1 MSFWDN
7 AFVNSQLSKQT
18 AIFGLKLWVVI
29 GIFAG
34 AFVVLLLFLLSLCLA
49 SRRRRPSSAAPSP
62 LPSSRKPLKLLLHDA
77 TPQISKEIL
86 AISPPS
92 KPDHRATFVNK
103 QYSLPLPPPPPE
115 SSNSASGESKAS
127 PRKSFGRPPEVSYLG
142 WGHWY
147 TLREL
152 EAATEQFADKNV
164 IGEGGYGIVYRGILS
179 DQTVVAVKNLLNN
192 RFEMRKIGFFLN
204 FFLLKLWFFF
214 FFFLFKEMGFETS
227 FD

>member
-1 MSFWDN
+1 M
-7 AFVNSQLSKQT
+7 
-18 AIFGLKLWVVI
+18 
-29 GIFAG
+29 
-34 AFVVLLLFLLSLCLA
+34 
-49 SRRRRPSSAAPSP
+49 
-62 LPSSRKPLKLLLHDA
+62 
-77 TPQISKEIL
+77 
-86 AISPPS
+86 
-92 KPDHRATFVNK
+92 
-103 QYSLPLPPPPPE
+103 
-115 SSNSASGESKAS
+115 
-127 PRKSFGRPPEVSYLG
+127 SYLG

-214 FFFLFKEMGFETS
+214 FFV
-227 FD
+227 